1 MAFVKGFHK
10 LSDVLDTICSYI
22 IVVML
27 GAMVVIT
34 GAQIVCRMAF
44 TALSWS
50 EEATRYLLVW
60 SSFLGASCVY
70 KHSGHISITFVQD
83 MVPAALSKVL
93 KLLVHVVCTILF
105 VVVIIYGMKYFGK
118 QGNQLSAAMRLPMKY
133 IYLCIPVGCGFM
145 LVHAVD
151 AVLGLLFG
159 KAALLFISF
168 IVLLLIG
175 VPVAFAIAAAA
186 LLVLL
191 KGDVKLLIL
200 VQRMFA
206 STDSF
211 SLIAVPFFIFAG
223 DLLAKGKVSKVLV
236 EFAESLLGMLKGGLS
251 IVSVLAGMFFAAISG
266 SGAATTAA
274 VGATLIPELKK
285 RGYREDS
292 AAALIAAAGT
302 IGVVIP
308 PSVPMVLYAVISED
322 SVNTLFKNG
331 FIPGI
336 LMGVILVAI
345 SLYQARKFNYP
356 KGKAFSVGN
365 VLHTF
370 KEAIW
375 GILMPLIILGGIF
388 SGYFTPSEA
397 AAVAVIYAIFVSFFI
412 YRDLDFKGLVE
423 IMKGSAKTSAV
434 IMIIIAC
441 SGPFGWVLANYK
453 IPEAIASGVLGI
465 STNKYVIMFLIS
477 LIILLAG
484 VFMETSSA
492 IIILSPVFLPLVKA
506 MGISTVHFG
515 ILFVVGIAIGMIT
528 PPVAINLFV
537 ASGITGLPI
546 ERISKS
552 VIPYL
557 IGLIIVFFM
566 IVYVPL
572 LIPGLM

>member
-1 MAFVKGFHK
+1 MQF
-10 LSDVLDTICSYI
+10 LD
-22 IVVML
+22 
-27 GAMVVIT
+27 
-34 GAQIVCRMAF
+34 F
-44 TALSWS
+44 
-50 EEATRYLLVW
+50 YLERRR
-60 SSFLGASCVY
+60 
-70 KHSGHISITFVQD
+70 HN
-83 MVPAALSKVL
+83 M
-93 KLLVHVVCTILF
+93 
-105 VVVIIYGMKYFGK
+105 
-118 QGNQLSAAMRLPMKY
+118 
-133 IYLCIPVGCGFM
+133 
-145 LVHAVD
+145 
-151 AVLGLLFG
+151 
-159 KAALLFISF
+159 AALLFISF

-223 DLLAKGKVSKVLV
+223 DLLAKGKVSRVLV

-308 PSVPMVLYAVISED
+308 PSVPMVLDAVISED

-331 FIPGI
+331 FVPGV
-336 LMGVILVAI
+336 LMGVILIAI
-345 SLYQARKFNYP
+345 SLYQAHKFNYP

-365 VLHTF
+365 VLRTF

-375 GILMPLIILGGIF
+375 GILMPVIILGGIF

-412 YRDLDFKGLVE
+412 YRDLDFKGLIE